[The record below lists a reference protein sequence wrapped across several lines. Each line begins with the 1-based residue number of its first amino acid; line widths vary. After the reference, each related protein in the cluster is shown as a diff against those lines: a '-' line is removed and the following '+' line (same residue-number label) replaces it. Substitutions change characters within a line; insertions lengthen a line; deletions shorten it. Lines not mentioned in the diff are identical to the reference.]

1 MSSAPASTASPGWGA
16 RRSPDAVLPW
26 SRRRVSFL
34 LGSENY
40 RIIPGDV
47 ESNELIC
54 THVSTNID
62 RTGFAQDWNIFFPLD
77 RLRELVREGVV
88 GSAAD
93 FHYSFMGATEPEKLE
108 KSAREL
114 AALLR
119 RDHVSGVLL
128 VPV

>member
-1 MSSAPASTASPGWGA
+1 MGGPP
-16 RRSPDAVLPW
+16 L
-26 SRRRVSFL
+26 SRRRIAVVTTAGLHRRDDRPFL